1 MPQTRS
7 TKTAASSAKEPPSTA
22 SSKHELPAATSPPPR
37 LLVLPKQA
45 TPEARIVTLPNP
57 RHGQPARYL
66 VCPETGIYEFTRI
79 AAPSSSPRSWLI
91 EPSCQNLDPQ
101 IVMDANLFVA
111 TPIDPLFLVLPA
123 LVCSDASRTQD
134 GKKRLFL
141 SSDDHLD
148 KLPEE
153 SSHLAEMLRW
163 PKTRALLEARMTAIC
178 DTVEAGDQV
187 MFRFNE
193 DKIAPII
200 LQKARRMSKDG
211 LPASMEEKFVTR
223 TLEAP
228 LSLQKPSVECSQSQP
243 LDAPS
248 GHCQSTATI
257 AEAVTSSTSQQSTAA
272 ASVQPLHVDAIP
284 DTLETPDEIAK
295 LQRLRVAFD
304 FICSSYVLP
313 SIVDK
318 MWHLLKESQLVDFS
332 PLDQYLAKIAQLRN
346 EAVVASSLSD
356 YARKR
361 TCDDEEEEARAEK
374 KRRLEEDKKRKA
386 AESRGVKELKKVNI
400 SGMKKMSDFFKA
412 K

>member
-7 TKTAASSAKEPPSTA
+7 TMAKEPSSPA
-22 SSKHELPAATSPPPR
+22 SPKHALPAATSPPPR

-45 TPEARIVTLPNP
+45 KPDARIVTLPNP

-66 VCPETGIYEFTRI
+66 VCPETGVYEFTKI
-79 AAPSSSPRSWLI
+79 AAPSSSPRSCLI
-91 EPSCQNLDPQ
+91 QPSCQDVDPQ
-101 IVMDANLFVA
+101 IVMDAHLFVA

-123 LVCSDASRTQD
+123 LACSETSPTQH

-178 DTVEAGDQV
+178 DTVEAGGQV
-187 MFRFNE
+187 MFRFNQ

-223 TLEAP
+223 TLEPP
-228 LSLQKPSVECSQSQP
+228 LSLQNPDAQCSPSQS
-243 LDAPS
+243 LDAPDP
-248 GHCQSTATI
+248 CQPAAATTI
-257 AEAVTSSTSQQSTAA
+257 EPSASSTSQQSTAA
-272 ASVQPLHVDAIP
+272 PVHAPNVHAVPGAL
-284 DTLETPDEIAK
+284 DTRAEIVK

-313 SIVDK
+313 SVVDK

-332 PLDQYLAKIAQLRN
+332 PLDQYLAKISQLRN
-346 EAVVASSLSD
+346 EALAATSLSD
-356 YARKR
+356 YSRKR
-361 TCDDEEEEARAEK
+361 TCDDDDDEEARAEK
-374 KRRLEEDKKRKA
+374 KRKLQEDKKRKA
-386 AESRGVKELKKVNI
+386 AESRGIKELKKVNI